1 MKKTYITPATTAI
14 NLFGEDVMV
23 SASKVIKVDGSQEID
38 GGDARS
44 GAFEWSTD
52 SWDDEE

>member
-1 MKKTYITPATTAI
+1 MKKTYITPATTTI
-14 NLFGEDVMV
+14 HLFGEDVMV

-44 GAFEWSTD
+44 NGFEWSD
-52 SWDDEE
+52 NSWDEE

>member
-1 MKKTYITPATTAI
+1 MKKTYIAPETTAI

-23 SASKVIKVDGSQEID
+23 SASKVIKVDGNQEID

-44 GAFEWSTD
+44 AAFEWSD
-52 SWDDEE
+52 NSWDEE

>member
-44 GAFEWSTD
+44 GAFEWSDD
-52 SWDDEE
+52 SWDEE